1 MPRVFAA
8 TPIRHRTHS
17 DRQAMKVFVPKE
29 RRAGETR
36 VAATPETVKKLIA
49 EGVSVAVEAGAG
61 EDAHFPDD
69 AYREA
74 GAALT
79 DGGGGW
85 ADAALVLKV
94 APPTPEEAAR
104 LAPGAVLVGLLAPHR
119 NLDAVRVLAER
130 GVSALAMELLP
141 RITRAQPMD
150 ALSSQAS
157 IAGYK
162 AALLAAV
169 RLDRYF
175 PLLMTAAGTIPPS
188 RVVVM
193 GAGVAGLQALATA
206 RRLGAVVEVSD
217 VRPAVKEQVES
228 LGGKFI
234 DLPMAESGEGAGG
247 YAREMG
253 EDFLRR
259 QREIVHQRV
268 ARADAVIATALVP
281 GKRAPLLVPR
291 AMVEAMRPGA
301 VVLDLAAVEGGNCEL
316 TRPDEEV
323 VHGGVTVLGPTNLAA
338 TMPHDAS
345 TLYARNVLALVK
357 ELLADGALKLDPEGD
372 EVVAGALLTHR
383 GEVRHAPTA
392 ERLQEVAR

>member
-323 VHGGVTVLGPTNLAA
+323 VHGGVTILGPTNLAA

>member
-1 MPRVFAA
+1 
-8 TPIRHRTHS
+8 
-17 DRQAMKVFVPKE
+17 MKVFVPQE
-29 RRAGETR
+29 RRAGERR
-36 VAATPETVKKLIA
+36 VAATPETVKKLAA
-49 EGVSVAVEAGAG
+49 EGLAVAVEAGAG
-61 EDAHFPDD
+61 AGAHFTDD

-74 GAALT
+74 GAAVV
-79 DGGGGW
+79 DGAAAAGERGW
-85 ADAALVLKV
+85 AGAELVLKV
-94 APPTPEEAAR
+94 APPTAEEAAR
-104 LAPGAVLVGLLAPHR
+104 LARGAVLVGFLAPHK

-157 IAGYK
+157 IAGYE
-162 AALLAAV
+162 AALLVAV

-301 VVLDLAAVEGGNCEL
+301 VIVDLAAAEGGNCEL

-338 TMPHDAS
+338 SMSHDAS
-345 TLYARNVLALVK
+345 TLYARNVHALVK
-357 ELLADGALKLDPEGD
+357 ELLAGGALKLDPEGD
-372 EVVAGALLTHR
+372 EIVAAALLTHG
-383 GEVRHAPTA
+383 GEVRHRATA
-392 ERLQEVAR
+392 EQLQEVVR